1 MSLLYKKYQNKI
13 KSSKTYGKW
22 YGRAVILDTISTR
35 QLAEEVSHATTVTY
49 ADVVA
54 VLAELTTA
62 IKSHLQNSQA
72 VVLDGIGRFKVA
84 VSTTGADSRT
94 DFKASNIRRYRINY
108 FPEIKFQPTG
118 KVNENGKRLG
128 TYYSPLL
135 SGITA
140 REFGSTT
147 PNGGPTSDGG
157 STSDGASTSDGG
169 STSDGTNAG
178 K

>member
-84 VSTTGADSRT
+84 VSSTGADSRT

-108 FPEIKFQPTG
+108 FPEVKFQPTG

-128 TYYSPLL
+128 TYYNPLL

-140 REFGSTT
+140 REFGISEAAA
-147 PNGGPTSDGG
+147 NGG
-157 STSDGASTSDGG
+157 STSGGQTTDDTASGGATSDG
-169 STSDGTNAG
+169 DNVG